1 MVLDSGC
8 ADWAAGDHVVDVCSL
23 AEAVAAGEGVV
34 GEAAGGGDGQPGL
47 SAEAGEVGG
56 VDEALPV
63 VGAFGHEAEQVFGG
77 DDGLGVGFGGAAEGG
92 EKEAAAGLDQFGAG
106 GDDGGGVRHV
116 FEHFH
121 AGNHVVGGRLLG
133 GERFHAD
140 AAVAQVGQALL
151 FGVGLGYLKGFFGH
165 VDAGGLC
172 GFAGESFAEDAAA
185 AAYVEHVFAG

>member
-1 MVLDSGC
+1 MSWCSSCNDQT
-8 ADWAAGDHVVDVCSL
+8 AGDHVVDVCSL
-23 AEAVAAGEGVV
+23 AETVAAGEGVV
-34 GEAAGGGDGQPGL
+34 GEAAGGGDVQPGL

-63 VGAFGHEAEQVFGG
+63 VGAFGYEAEQVFGG

-106 GDDGGGVRHV
+106 GDDGGGVGHV

-121 AGNHVVGGRLLG
+121 AGNHVVGGRLFG
-133 GERFHAD
+133 DKRFHTD
-140 AAVAQVGQALL
+140 AAIVQVGQALL

-172 GFAGESFAEDAAA
+172 GFAGEGFAEDAAA

>member
-1 MVLDSGC
+1 MLGSSG

-34 GEAAGGGDGQPGL
+34 GEAAGGGDVQPGL
-47 SAEAGEVGG
+47 AAEAGKIGG
-56 VDEALPV
+56 IDEALPV

-106 GDDGGGVRHV
+106 GDDGGGVGHV

-121 AGNHVVGGRLLG
+121 AGNHVVGSRLFG
-133 GERFHAD
+133 SKRFHTD

-172 GFAGESFAEDAAA
+172 GFAGEGFAEDAAA
-185 AAYVEHVFAG
+185 AAYVEHVFVG